1 VEPEEPVE
9 LVADRGELVMIGV
22 GVSGGAVDSRAA
34 ALDVE
39 RSTSGAEVAATSE
52 LMPTDRTAVADKS
65 TLVEL
70 GICWLEGDDL
80 ATNVVLLGPVGAIS
94 VRAASPG
101 RRRHEDA
108 RPSEL
113 SSRHL
118 EHLQPGRDVDSSP
131 EPRQKMKGW
140 RPRPR
145 KSEWKAWWSTRE
157 SESHSGWIVLIVPVG
172 VEVWMPRYKPTKVP
186 I

>member
-70 GICWLEGDDL
+70 GIC
-80 ATNVVLLGPVGAIS
+80 
-94 VRAASPG
+94 
-101 RRRHEDA
+101 
-108 RPSEL
+108 
-113 SSRHL
+113 
-118 EHLQPGRDVDSSP
+118 
-131 EPRQKMKGW
+131 
-140 RPRPR
+140 
-145 KSEWKAWWSTRE
+145 
-157 SESHSGWIVLIVPVG
+157 
-172 VEVWMPRYKPTKVP
+172 
-186 I
+186 